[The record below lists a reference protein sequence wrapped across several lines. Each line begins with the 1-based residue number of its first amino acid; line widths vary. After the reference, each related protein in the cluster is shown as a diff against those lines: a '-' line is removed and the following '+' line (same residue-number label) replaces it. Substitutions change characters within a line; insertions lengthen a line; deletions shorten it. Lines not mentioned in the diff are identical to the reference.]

1 MKKKKELSFYEV
13 YRSLCFLVI
22 LIGLCLNFVSFAKI
36 YQNKRTY
43 TEEVTATITSTADMD
58 VYKTDTEIS
67 YLPTYEVKYHGKI
80 LKFKKSEYQKNIPRI
95 GDQETFKIDPKHPED
110 YDKGHI
116 EWGNNVIGILLV
128 IASINALL
136 IGRKY
141 RRDLVL

>member
-1 MKKKKELSFYEV
+1 MKKKKEHSFYEV

-43 TEEVTATITSTADMD
+43 TEEVTATITSTADMN
-58 VYKTDTEIS
+58 VCKTDTEIY
-67 YLPTYEVKYHGKI
+67 YLPTYEVKYHGKA

-95 GDQETFKIDPKHPED
+95 GDQETFMIDPKHPED

-116 EWGNNVIGILLV
+116 NLEYNVFGAILILV
-128 IASINALL
+128 SINGML
-136 IGRKY
+136 IVRKY
-141 RRDLVL
+141 RRD